1 MTSSSSRAAP
11 REGGTAHPEQ
21 ETSASEP
28 PVCLR
33 RARGRSSVLGAP
45 RLLTSVSRET
55 DGRRPERLAGGIGAA
70 SRSST
75 PRSRELESVMPRLGP
90 ARDAPVGNSW
100 PTVSSAIRPPF
111 GSRSA
116 LHRVVRAPRP
126 VLFGRGAHPVQR
138 NHPTPPDAPREARGL
153 DPRLGPVVW
162 GARPLRPA
170 RSTING
176 IARSRN
182 SRDGAP
188 TQPKGSGL
196 RPRVSRARAP
206 RGVPDAGGWPPRPPK
221 SRRWGEPRS
230 GWAPLPRPNA
240 HAAAIGGRARP
251 LRSCG
256 TRTNTAPNFGSR
268 SPMFH
273 VKRTRLL
280 PQTRKARAR

>member
-21 ETSASEP
+21 EPPRRNRRSASAGRAVGP
-28 PVCLR
+28 PSWARRGCSLPFHVKRTVEGPSASLVGTGR
-33 RARGRSSVLGAP
+33 LPARARPGRASSNRSCLA
-45 RLLTSVSRET
+45 S
-55 DGRRPERLAGGIGAA
+55 DRP
-70 SRSST
+70 
-75 PRSRELESVMPRLGP
+75 
-90 ARDAPVGNSW
+90 RDAPVGNSW

-111 GSRSA
+111 GSGSV

-162 GARPLRPA
+162 GSRPLRPA
-170 RSTING
+170 SSSING

-206 RGVPDAGGWPPRPPK
+206 RGVPDAGGWPPQPSK

-256 TRTNTAPNFGSR
+256 TKTNTAPNFGSR